1 MNVLSGIWP
10 VRLHRSITS
19 LLLLC
24 VCSAGSAVSVADAIP
39 KLSTTLSA
47 VTPVE
52 APDFTLFDMDETAHS
67 LSGLRGNV
75 VLVNFWATWCPPCRK
90 EMPSLESVYQQYKDR
105 GLRVVAVNQW
115 ESPDH
120 VFSYMGELEVFPTFP
135 ILFDRKSEISEHY
148 GVRGL
153 PTSFIVDREGR
164 IIYKAIGGREF
175 DHPDMTK
182 LIESLLE

>member
-1 MNVLSGIWP
+1 MNALSGIWP

-90 EMPSLESVYQQYKDR
+90 GD
-105 GLRVVAVNQW
+105 AV
-115 ESPDH
+115 
-120 VFSYMGELEVFPTFP
+120 T
-135 ILFDRKSEISEHY
+135 
-148 GVRGL
+148 GVCL
-153 PTSFIVDREGR
+153 P
-164 IIYKAIGGREF
+164 AIQG
-175 DHPDMTK
+175 
-182 LIESLLE
+182 

>member
-1 MNVLSGIWP
+1 MNALSETWP
-10 VRLHRSITS
+10 ARLQRSIAS

-24 VCSAGSAVSVADAIP
+24 LGGLAPSIPAADNIP
-39 KLSTTLSA
+39 TLSTTLSA

-52 APDFTLFDMDETAHS
+52 APDFTLHDMDEAEHT

-90 EMPSLESVYQQYKDR
+90 EMPSLESLYQRYRER
-105 GLRVVAVNQW
+105 GFRVVAVNQW

-120 VFSYMGELEVFPTFP
+120 VFSYMGELDVFPTFP
-135 ILFDRKSEISEHY
+135 ILFDRKSEVADHY

-153 PTSFIVDREGR
+153 PTSFIVDRNGR
-164 IIYKAIGGREF
+164 ITHKAVGGRDF
-175 DHPDMTK
+175 NHPD
-182 LIESLLE
+182 LIGQIEALLE